1 MGKKSFFVVAL
12 LCFVVG
18 YVLLVPSE
26 YEKLMKPAIEK
37 KEKNPNMY
45 FDNEL
50 EPPLPDE
57 DENSK
62 TIEGVDKN
70 KNGVRDDVE
79 IWINRT
85 YGLSDERKALMQFS
99 RSFILELQTAVEL
112 NKEKSFELIQESEK
126 ATICMIGV
134 FKNQENLK
142 ALKHLD
148 VLIVNTSHRKKA
160 QLLVFELLAGKFI
173 GGHSLKDPLM
183 YCKFSVLSGEK

>member
-1 MGKKSFFVVAL
+1 MRKKFIFIGL
-12 LCFVVG
+12 FC
-18 YVLLVPSE
+18 VLLGGFYLSPSE
-26 YEKLMKPAIEK
+26 YDKLMNPALESK
-37 KEKNPNMY
+37 KINPNMT
-45 FDNEL
+45 FDNEV

-85 YGLSDERKALMQFS
+85 YSVSDERKALMQFS

-183 YCKFSVLSGEK
+183 YCKFSVQREER